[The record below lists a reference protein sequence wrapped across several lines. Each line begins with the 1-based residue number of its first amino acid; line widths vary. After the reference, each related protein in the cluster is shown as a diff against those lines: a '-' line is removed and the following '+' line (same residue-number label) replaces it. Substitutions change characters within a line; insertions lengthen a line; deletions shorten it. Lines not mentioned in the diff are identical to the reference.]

1 MASVSCWASSR
12 RRTQANFSSS
22 PSLTPCS
29 PLLYFQCAATPYSAV
44 EGYALGADDR
54 RVDALVAVGLGRRD
68 VVLEAARHGLVHVV
82 YHAQRVVAVRDA
94 VHDDAEGAKVEDAVY
109 VQLLGEHLAVDAVG
123 VLYAPVDRGV
133 YALVVHALLDL
144 LFDLVHEDAQGVHA
158 RGEGV
163 GYLLVALAVEVV
175 EGAVLQLP
183 FYLLHAEPVGD
194 GSVDLHR
201 LGGLYELLFAALVV
215 HGAHVVQAVGYL
227 DEDDADVLRHG
238 DEHLAQVLGLL
249 LLVARVL
256 HARQLGGAELA
267 LDVVV
272 RGGRV
277 LYDVVQ
283 EGGDDGVLVQALL
296 GDYLGGGDAVGDVG
310 RAVAPLLPLVELHG
324 VLIGGAHAAHV
335 HGDVPRED
343 LVLKALPALLRVHE
357 RRG

>member
-1 MASVSCWASSR
+1 M
-12 RRTQANFSSS
+12 
-22 PSLTPCS
+22 
-29 PLLYFQCAATPYSAV
+29 
-44 EGYALGADDR
+44 
-54 RVDALVAVGLGRRD
+54 
-68 VVLEAARHGLVHVV
+68 
-82 YHAQRVVAVRDA
+82 
-94 VHDDAEGAKVEDAVY
+94 
-109 VQLLGEHLAVDAVG
+109 
-123 VLYAPVDRGV
+123 
-133 YALVVHALLDL
+133 
-144 LFDLVHEDAQGVHA
+144 
-158 RGEGV
+158 
-163 GYLLVALAVEVV
+163 
-175 EGAVLQLP
+175 
-183 FYLLHAEPVGD
+183 GD

-256 HARQLGGAELA
+256 HARQLGDALDDVGHGGAELA